1 MDIDISLNKNNME
14 DLLVMLSGFNKE
26 STDSSF
32 EKIAK
37 TLFGDYHI
45 QKGTK
50 TYELMEIEFYLFS
63 ERHKDIIT
71 YPRKNDKA
79 GMWFFH
85 MSGVDITFGTTDKN
99 VYGGILI
106 RSIIRTDEDEIYPIS
121 GPMKCVEELFDYI
134 HAVDGDVK
142 NDIPRIVKNA
152 KDYNKKAPYVNIEK
166 AMKYIPR
173 FIPFRLK
180 KNENIEGK
188 IESKLSDL
196 IRRREVPLNIS
207 EFKDFLK
214 AKYRY
219 YIESDEKYWSCKYS
233 ACPLE
238 SKRGSNDNKYL
249 YL

>member
-106 RSIIRTDEDEIYPIS
+106 RSIIRTDEAAITADHPNNLYVPRTITTS
-121 GPMKCVEELFDYI
+121 KGTLFNVYI
-134 HAVDGDVK
+134 K
-142 NDIPRIVKNA
+142 
-152 KDYNKKAPYVNIEK
+152 
-166 AMKYIPR
+166 
-173 FIPFRLK
+173 
-180 KNENIEGK
+180 EG
-188 IESKLSDL
+188 S
-196 IRRREVPLNIS
+196 
-207 EFKDFLK
+207 
-214 AKYRY
+214 
-219 YIESDEKYWSCKYS
+219 
-233 ACPLE
+233 
-238 SKRGSNDNKYL
+238 
-249 YL
+249 